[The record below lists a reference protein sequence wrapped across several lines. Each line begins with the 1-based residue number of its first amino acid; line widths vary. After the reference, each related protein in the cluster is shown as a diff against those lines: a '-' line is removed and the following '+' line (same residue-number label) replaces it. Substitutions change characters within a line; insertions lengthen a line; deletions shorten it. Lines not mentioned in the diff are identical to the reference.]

1 MAIDPRTGAAP
12 LRGDDQTDADDGDGD
27 QGEPTIS
34 APVVR
39 ASAPPPPYPQAPP
52 SRPPTTA
59 PVARATDGGP
69 VRYEARQV
77 HRIVTR
83 VEPWSVLKV
92 SLLFAFSTWLILVV
106 AGVVLWRV
114 AVSTGTISKFENF
127 MAEILAEP
135 GWVVDGMQIFRASAI
150 GALVLVVTG
159 MVFAVVFSVLFNLI
173 AGLTGGLRVSVIELE
188 TARRAGGRRSGR
200 R

>member
-12 LRGDDQTDADDGDGD
+12 LRGGDRADADDTY
-27 QGEPTIS
+27 GERDEATIS
-34 APVVR
+34 APVVPPR
-39 ASAPPPPYPQAPP
+39 APAPPDARPIAAGPPAAPP
-52 SRPPTTA
+52 VEAGVTGA
-59 PVARATDGGP
+59 

-77 HRIVTR
+77 QRIVTR
-83 VEPWSVLKV
+83 VDPWSVLKV
-92 SLLFAFSTWLILVV
+92 SLLFALSTWLILVV

-114 AVSTGTISKFENF
+114 AISTGTISKFENF

-135 GWVVDGMQIFRASAI
+135 GWVVDGMQIFRASAV

-173 AGLTGGLRVSVIELE
+173 SGLTGGLRISVIELE
-188 TARRAGGRRSGR
+188 TARRTSRRRSDGR
-200 R
+200 